1 VKLRIAQL
9 PKEASKMATTSPYL
23 LQSPGHP
30 TIEISQDELRS
41 LLDEIET
48 ELHHSKVYRR
58 ALTMMQQ
65 LGSSA
70 EQAQSLFQAIGR
82 EAIGLAFRQFVQH
95 SQKIEDEKKQLENNN
110 QTDNNN
116 IEIVATLS
124 EEAEV
129 VDYTPYLTDV
139 RSHQKEHVET
149 IVQDVP
155 SKLEVMQTVETQPVK
170 KKQNAWFGN
179 RKPTKAE
186 LAEQKAQQRIE
197 SLRQV
202 GQKLKQVR
210 ELQGLSLNQLHVYTH
225 VPIHQMVAIEEG
237 NWDGLAEDVYVRG
250 FIRVMGNALGLDG
263 INLAASLPVPEP
275 TKLVLPTSYQSQFQS
290 SNLGFG
296 IKPVHLYVGYA
307 ALVAG
312 SLGGLSIM
320 SQQANANATIETS
333 EASTSSE
340 VQQSLRDEKPTA
352 KPGLQS
358 NATGVTVGSDIAP
371 PEAL

>member
-1 VKLRIAQL
+1 
-9 PKEASKMATTSPYL
+9 MATTSLYL

-30 TIEISQDELRS
+30 AIEISQDELRS

-58 ALTMMQQ
+58 ALAMMQQ
-65 LGSSA
+65 LLGSSA
-70 EQAQSLFQAIGR
+70 EQAQSLFQSIGR

-95 SQKIEDEKKQLENNN
+95 SQKTEDENKQSENNH

-129 VDYTPYLTDV
+129 VDYTPCLTDV
-139 RSHQKEHVET
+139 RVHQKESVET
-149 IVQDVP
+149 TVREVP
-155 SKLEVMQTVETQPVK
+155 LKPEVVQTVESQPIK
-170 KKQNAWFGN
+170 KKQSKWFGN

-202 GQKLKQVR
+202 GQKLRQVR

-225 VPIHQMVAIEEG
+225 VPIHQMAAIEEG
-237 NWDGLAEDVYVRG
+237 NWDALAEDVYVRG

-263 INLAASLPVPEP
+263 TNLAASLPVSEP

-320 SQQANANATIETS
+320 SQQANANAGIETG
-333 EASTSSE
+333 EAPTSSD
-340 VQQSLRDEKPTA
+340 VKQSLKDEKPTA

-358 NATGVTVGSDIAP
+358 STAGIAVGSDIAP

>member
-1 VKLRIAQL
+1 
-9 PKEASKMATTSPYL
+9 MATTSLYL
-23 LQSPGHP
+23 LKSPGHP
-30 TIEISQDELRS
+30 ATEISQDELRS
-41 LLDEIET
+41 LLNEIET
-48 ELHHSKVYRR
+48 ELHQSKVYRR
-58 ALTMMQQ
+58 ALAMMQQ
-65 LGSSA
+65 LLGSST
-70 EQAQSLFQAIGR
+70 EQAQALFQSIGR

-95 SQKIEDEKKQLENNN
+95 SQKAENENNQPEN
-110 QTDNNN
+110 DHQTDNNH

-129 VDYTPYLTDV
+129 VDFTPCLTDV
-139 RSHQKEHVET
+139 RAHQKESVET
-149 IVQDVP
+149 TIQDDLP
-155 SKLEVMQTVETQPVK
+155 SKPEVVQTLETQPAK
-170 KKQNAWFGN
+170 KKQSRWFGN

-202 GQKLKQVR
+202 GQKLRQVR
-210 ELQGLSLNQLHVYTH
+210 ESQGLSLNQLHVYTH
-225 VPIHQMVAIEEG
+225 VPVYQMAAIEEG
-237 NWDGLAEDVYVRG
+237 NWDALAEDVYVRG

-263 INLAASLPVPEP
+263 TNLAASLPIPEP
-275 TKLVLPTSYQSQFQS
+275 TKLVLPTSYQSQLQS

-320 SQQANANATIETS
+320 SQQANADATIETG
-333 EASTSSE
+333 EVPPSSS
-340 VQQSLRDEKPTA
+340 VTQSLKDEKPIS

-358 NATGVTVGSDIAP
+358 SRAGIAVGSDIAP